1 MTKVSS
7 LDFWPEYALSSQHL
21 CLFTKSVLNSTFS
34 ISELSCENIFDDI
47 EKIWTK
53 QIWIEQN
60 DFAKLKEYISHI
72 ILVVIVHMCFKKS
85 QCNFYKILLSE
96 SQENDA
102 NNFIAALNW
111 SGLIFPSEIIVNAV
125 SYVFVVKLS
134 NFVKKSFS
142 NYKIR
147 ENLLT
152 SLNLDILFSE
162 SSRTI
167 FVTMGMIWEML

>member
-1 MTKVSS
+1 M
-7 LDFWPEYALSSQHL
+7 
-21 CLFTKSVLNSTFS
+21 
-34 ISELSCENIFDDI
+34 
-47 EKIWTK
+47 
-53 QIWIEQN
+53 
-60 DFAKLKEYISHI
+60 
-72 ILVVIVHMCFKKS
+72 
-85 QCNFYKILLSE
+85 LSE

-134 NFVKKSFS
+134 NFIKKSFS

-162 SSRTI
+162 GSRTI